1 MFGTEGTE
9 QAAPPA
15 AGRLEERIRQ
25 RLGRCDSFYDPG
37 HVHGDS
43 LVLTGAAGSAEFVQC
58 PADFA

>member
-9 QAAPPA
+9 QAASPT
-15 AGRLEERIRQ
+15 AGRFEERIRQ

-37 HVHGDS
+37 HVHADS
-43 LVLTGAAGSAEFVQC
+43 LGLLVGSGSAEFVQC